1 MLEYNKNKPIMIKVK
16 KRLPQKKY
24 MDLTPMIDI
33 VFLLVIFFMTSSS
46 LVKIKAIK
54 VDLPKAA
61 KTDTN
66 IKEPLTV
73 SIDKDE
79 NLYVLGK
86 KVSVNSIESILK
98 TQIEKNEIKAIVVEG
113 YQGISYQRI
122 IEIMS
127 LAKKVGVEKVS
138 LAVQQE

>member
-1 MLEYNKNKPIMIKVK
+1 MIKVK
-16 KRLPQKKY
+16 KRLFQKKY

-33 VFLLVIFFMTSSS
+33 VFLLVIFFMTSST

-86 KVSVNSIESILK
+86 KVSVNNIENILK

>member
-1 MLEYNKNKPIMIKVK
+1 MIKIK

-86 KVSVNSIESILK
+86 KVSVNNIESILK